1 MTLINTV
8 EKVIIEK
15 IHDNTRKIVEDEL
28 KSLLAGQKDATTY
41 NEKVIEG
48 WPKDYRNHL
57 RGAILIM

>member
-1 MTLINTV
+1 
-8 EKVIIEK
+8 VIIEK